1 MAAKGLFREDL
12 LFRLQGVGI
21 ELPPL
26 AGHPEDI
33 LDFAAH
39 FTKESAERLGIAAKP
54 LSEDFA
60 RALLAYSWPGNV
72 RELKNTVE
80 GALALAAADELLLP
94 VHLPLHIRVC
104 AARNRVTGRSGG
116 RDEAVPEHLSPVAD
130 LPDFRE
136 YRDSRE
142 ADYLRALVERHGGD
156 IGHMNRKKSWSS

>member
-1 MAAKGLFREDL
+1 M
-12 LFRLQGVGI
+12 
-21 ELPPL
+21 
-26 AGHPEDI
+26 
-33 LDFAAH
+33 
-39 FTKESAERLGIAAKP
+39 
-54 LSEDFA
+54 
-60 RALLAYSWPGNV
+60 
-72 RELKNTVE
+72 E

-116 RDEAVPEHLSPVAD
+116 RDEAVPERLSPVAD

-156 IGHMNRKKSWSS
+156 IGRMLKVSGLSRSRLYALLKKHGLAPLRA